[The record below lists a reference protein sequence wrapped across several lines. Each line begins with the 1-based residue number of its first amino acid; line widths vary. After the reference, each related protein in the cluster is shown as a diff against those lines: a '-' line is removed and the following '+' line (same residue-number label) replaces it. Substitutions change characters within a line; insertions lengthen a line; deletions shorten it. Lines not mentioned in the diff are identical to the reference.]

1 MQNLHYNFKDNEA
14 RLKIDMRIAFTLDNR
29 GDEVTGVQGLIN

>member
-1 MQNLHYNFKDNEA
+1 MQNLHYEFKDSEL
-14 RLKIDMRIAFTLDNR
+14 RLKIDVRIACAMDSR